1 MNPTQQKHITDT
13 VADVLNEHYNGAAQ
27 FDAIHAVPDTDF
39 VTGDDLVQIVVVFSE
54 DNPTLMSGA
63 KTKITLRLLDYLHA
77 ESLPHFPVTY
87 FIGKSDWPKFE
98 EWLSYATP

>member
-39 VTGDDLVQIVVVFSE
+39 VTGDNLVQIVVVFSE
-54 DNPTLMSGA
+54 DNPMLGGDA
-63 KTKITLRLLDYLHA
+63 KTKITLRLLDYLHG
-77 ESLPHFPVTY
+77 EGLTHFPVPY
-87 FIGKSDWPKFE
+87 FIRKSDWPKFE
-98 EWLSYATP
+98 KWLSYATP